1 MSDKPR
7 AWVYLQ
13 LPGCAGSP
21 GDWITVGTIS
31 PDQPNQQG
39 RFSYSATYLEDDLAL
54 AIDPVGLP
62 RLDTSIYLAQRY
74 GGLIDVVRD
83 ASPDGWGKHLLI
95 RDGKATDKSSDFDI
109 ALLASNSDRWGALC
123 LGTSRKPSVAH
134 THTPPLSSLEDLL
147 EEIDLLQRFEPARH
161 ARLRKQL
168 LDRSSIGGA
177 RPKVTLRDNQRWLI
191 AKPLDRSDV
200 MDVPKLEYLTMQL
213 GANVGLRV
221 ARTEHQGSAPGA
233 ARKWSVVLVD
243 RFDRDGE
250 QRIMAVSGATL
261 MEAEYPATVT
271 NRRAPGY
278 LRLADAL
285 RRIGCPEE
293 DLRELWYRMIFNIL
307 VGNDDDHPRNHAAIY
322 VHEEKRWRLSPAFD
336 IVPNPNERSDHQAI
350 EVTAGT
356 RKVSRVAITSNAS
369 RFGIHPDAADRLLEQ
384 FCTRVV
390 HNASRIDECAEK
402 VLLVDHIKG
411 GLDLLA

>member
-1 MSDKPR
+1 MNDKPR

-13 LPGCAGSP
+13 LPGSAKSP

-31 PDQPNQQG
+31 PDQQDRQG
-39 RFSYSATYLEDDLAL
+39 RFTYSAGYLESDQAL
-54 AIDPVGLP
+54 PIDPIGLP
-62 RLDTSIYLAQRY
+62 RLDTSTYLAQRY

-95 RDGKATDKSSDFDI
+95 REGKATDRTSDFDI

-123 LGTSRKPSVAH
+123 LGTSKKPSVAH
-134 THTPPLSSLEDLL
+134 TRAPSLSSLEDLL

-161 ARLRKQL
+161 SRLRKQL

-191 AKPLDRSDV
+191 AKPLDRSDP

-213 GANVGLRV
+213 GARVGLRV
-221 ARTEHQGSAPGA
+221 ARTEHRGSAPGA
-233 ARKWSVVLVD
+233 QRKWSVVLVD

-250 QRIMAVSGATL
+250 QRIMVVSGATL

-322 VHEEKRWRLSPAFD
+322 VQEEKRWRLSPAFD
-336 IVPNPNERSDHQAI
+336 IVPNPNERSDHQAM

-356 RKVSRVAITSNAS
+356 RKVSRAAITSNAS
-369 RFGIHPDAADRLLEQ
+369 RFGVNPDAADLLLEQ
-384 FCTRVV
+384 FCT
-390 HNASRIDECAEK
+390 K
-402 VLLVDHIKG
+402 VLHNVSKLDWCDERVFLIGHIKG
-411 GLDLLA
+411 GVDLLT